1 MADSDNLKNIKVTEE
16 MMRRAQENAMSG
28 IIDKD
33 NPELTYKI
41 LKENAKEFRDSFNK
55 ELKKLKFEELGK
67 KLQNE
72 LLSDAKEAL
81 KPKQGFFK
89 RVGAWLNESGSRED
103 LASQYRARQVA
114 GGLES
119 MFGGNFLSGVRQIG
133 SAFPKIANF
142 MGGPYYIAL
151 EMTVRGL
158 LKLDDALAKA
168 TKTAASMTGG
178 LQSNYLNRSGFSSIA
193 FNRNLR
199 QDLYNIG
206 MQGEFENISSALIKG
221 YGMGSYQGR
230 QQDYITSMA
239 YAQKGLGSL
248 GVSADTTNN
257 LLSNLRLLDN
267 KDTTSIYAQLK
278 RLSDNVVKMKY
289 LSPDEA
295 MRQMSSLFD
304 QTKMLGINFEWAN
317 RAITQFEKGLKDGTI
332 SLSDFAAVNRSLR
345 SGGIS
350 KNAGIAEMVIDY
362 ASRSGLNLP
371 QNLISSDPLGRG
383 FALSTKSMLSN
394 NQFALAYQGTI
405 QEKIDQMGGATK
417 QDKAARLQYF
427 LSQLGVNIGPEAA
440 ESAIRSNGQIDLIGS
455 KILGTRM
462 GEKEE
467 EERKKAEKYE
477 KEVESYYKGTTS
489 WHKGV
494 LDKMDKLINNTG
506 SRLAQGASG
515 EVTGEGTWYQV
526 AMEAVGY
533 SLTKGLWQGL
543 DQMMRGFKQAG
554 SQNLIPPTD

>member
-1 MADSDNLKNIKVTEE
+1 MADEKFSLKDIEQAVLTNTNQVMSDFNQGIITFEEAIKALTTVTKNDISLTKRRIIEANKLTEAIKKNIETQQRALGGSNILGRITNVLSGGAKEGGNTFEE
-16 MMRRAQENAMSG
+16 M
-28 IIDKD
+28 
-33 NPELTYKI
+33 Y
-41 LKENAKEFRDSFNK
+41 
-55 ELKKLKFEELGK
+55 
-67 KLQNE
+67 
-72 LLSDAKEAL
+72 
-81 KPKQGFFK
+81 
-89 RVGAWLNESGSRED
+89 RV
-103 LASQYRARQVA
+103 RQRF
-114 GGLES
+114 GGLEQIFS
-119 MFGGNFLSGVRQIG
+119 GNFKSGIRDFAG
-133 SAFPKIANF
+133 SFKNISTI
-142 MGGPYYIAL
+142 MKGPYFTAIS
-151 EMTVRGL
+151 VVVSGL

-168 TKTAASMTGG
+168 TKTATSMTGG
-178 LQSNYLNRSGFSSIA
+178 LQSDFLNKNGFA
-193 FNRNLR
+193 AAVFNRGLK

-206 MQGEFENISSALIKG
+206 MQKEFENISGALVKG

-239 YAQKGLGSL
+239 YAQKGLSSFGI
-248 GVSADTTNN
+248 SADTTNN

-267 KDTTSIYAQLK
+267 KDTTGIYAQLK

-440 ESAIRSNGQIDLIGS
+440 ESAIKSNGQIDLIGS

-462 GEKEE
+462 GEKED
-467 EERKKAEKYE
+467 EERKKAKEYQE
-477 KEVESYYKGTTS
+477 EVESYYKGTTS

-506 SRLAQGASG
+506 KTFSEGAAEGMSSSSADIIRNLGALFNKQTWIDLANSG
-515 EVTGEGTWYQV
+515 DFLAKIITTNSTRV
-526 AMEAVGY
+526 
-533 SLTKGLWQGL
+533 
-543 DQMMRGFKQAG
+543 
-554 SQNLIPPTD
+554 SQ